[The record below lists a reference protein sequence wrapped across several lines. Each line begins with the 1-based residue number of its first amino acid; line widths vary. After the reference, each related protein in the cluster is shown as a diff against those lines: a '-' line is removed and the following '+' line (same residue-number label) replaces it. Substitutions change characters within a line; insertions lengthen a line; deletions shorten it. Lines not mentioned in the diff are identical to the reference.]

1 MHAAGA
7 FVVVLLL
14 LLAGEALAAGHALEC
29 PAHAPSAWGG
39 SPGLL
44 VGAQVVSAK
53 RGEKIDDA
61 APPDLVPDD
70 QSTQSD
76 TLHSI
81 WRMNSDGPAWLFQ
94 VWCHYAG
101 TPRVLKVDAPGVKR
115 CEYLTPAAHPDR
127 PPQQMVC
134 D

>member
-1 MHAAGA
+1 MYAAGA
-7 FVVVLLL
+7 FAVVLLL
-14 LLAGEALAAGHALEC
+14 AADAWAAGHAIEC
-29 PAHAPSAWGG
+29 PARAPSDWGG

-44 VGAQVVSAK
+44 AGVQVVSAK

-61 APPDLVPDD
+61 APPDLVPDG
-70 QSTQSD
+70 QRTQSGI
-76 TLHSI
+76 LHSI
-81 WRMNSDGPAWLFQ
+81 WRMNSDGPEWLFQ

-127 PPQQMVC
+127 PPQQMAC